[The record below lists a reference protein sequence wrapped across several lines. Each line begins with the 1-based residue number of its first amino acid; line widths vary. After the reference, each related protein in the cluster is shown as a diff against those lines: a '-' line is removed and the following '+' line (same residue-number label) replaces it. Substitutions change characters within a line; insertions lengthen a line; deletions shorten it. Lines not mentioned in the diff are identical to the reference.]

1 MRILIIFL
9 SLLAF
14 TLTLQAKNQ
23 FSGKTNTFV
32 GDYCVTEIS
41 ENNYEI
47 SYSNSSEK
55 LNVEVCPEKEE
66 CCYLIRSPKVELMYV
81 CNKTGFG
88 LRKMPQNL
96 QSMNT
101 SVYCNY
107 LQNEAFKNQSLLTVN
122 QKDAKEALGLIACF
136 LPEVINVESRNLVFT
151 PHKTTHES
159 GLAVNK

>member
-9 SLLAF
+9 PLLAF
-14 TLTLQAKNQ
+14 ALTLQAKNQ

-55 LNVEVCPEKEE
+55 LNVEVCSEKEE

-81 CNKTGFG
+81 CNKAGFG
-88 LRKMPQNL
+88 LRKMPLNL
-96 QSMNT
+96 QRMKT
-101 SVYCNY
+101 SVYRNY
-107 LQNEAFKNQSLLTVN
+107 LKTEAFKNQSLLSIK
-122 QKDAKEALGLIACF
+122 QKDTKEVLGLIACF
-136 LPEVINVESRNLVFT
+136 MPEVINVQSRNLVFT
-151 PHKTTHES
+151 PQNGTQES
-159 GLAVNK
+159 GLAVN